1 MAPGDRKQAKLAVV
15 GPGMVER
22 DDRIANSSGTAKAR
36 AAEAWK
42 TLPYVF
48 DPNGTNAKE
57 QGRGV
62 ESSSAKEES
71 GTSGHGAPVQTR
83 RAASGSPSL
92 TDERSDAMTD
102 LPRKI
107 LLATAGTP
115 ASDPEL
121 RAAADLSARTGA
133 PVRVVHVGRDLPAP
147 SHYGPDY
154 NLFANDAEADREAS
168 RLANAQAAMIEERG
182 GTVAEVYSQP
192 GKRPGDE
199 IVKNTRDEDVGLVVV
214 GERGM
219 GPFRYGSRTSITA
232 TVVREAF
239 CPVLV
244 VRGWTAGLDQ
254 EGFDQGR
261 FPRRVLLATD
271 GTPNAAPAAQKAVE
285 ISRGTGSEL
294 HVAHVE
300 ARGAEEG
307 RSREVLDGEVGRIE
321 GTGGNVAASHLLRG
335 HPAAEIQRLAEGVGA
350 ELLVVGG
357 RVSGPEVGPR
367 AAASTSRSIVE
378 GSELPVLVVRGDRPS
393 RPLVE
398 APVCQHMLNR

>member
-1 MAPGDRKQAKLAVV
+1 
-15 GPGMVER
+15 MVER
-22 DDRIANSSGTAKAR
+22 DDRIANSPGTAKAR

-62 ESSSAKEES
+62 ESSSAKVES
-71 GTSGHGAPVQTR
+71 GTSGHDAPVQTR

-92 TDERSDAMTD
+92 TDERSDAITD

-107 LLATAGTP
+107 LLATAGTL
-115 ASDPEL
+115 ALDPEL

-147 SHYGPDY
+147 SYYGPDY

-192 GKRPGDE
+192 GKRPDDE
-199 IVKNTRDEDVGLVVV
+199 IVKNTRDEAVGLVVV

-232 TVVREAF
+232 TVMREAF
-239 CPVLV
+239 C
-244 VRGWTAGLDQ
+244 
-254 EGFDQGR
+254 
-261 FPRRVLLATD
+261 
-271 GTPNAAPAAQKAVE
+271 
-285 ISRGTGSEL
+285 
-294 HVAHVE
+294 
-300 ARGAEEG
+300 
-307 RSREVLDGEVGRIE
+307 
-321 GTGGNVAASHLLRG
+321 
-335 HPAAEIQRLAEGVGA
+335 
-350 ELLVVGG
+350 
-357 RVSGPEVGPR
+357 
-367 AAASTSRSIVE
+367 
-378 GSELPVLVVRGDRPS
+378 PVLVVRGDRPS

-398 APVCQHMLNR
+398 APLCQHMLNR

>member
-22 DDRIANSSGTAKAR
+22 DDRIANSSGTAKVR

-83 RAASGSPSL
+83 RAARGSPSL

-147 SHYGPDY
+147 SYYGPDY
-154 NLFANDAEADREAS
+154 NLFSNDLKADREAS

-199 IVKNTRDEDVGLVVV
+199 IVKNTRDDDVGLVGV
-214 GERGM
+214 GERGSGRSATVRAQASPPPWCARPSARSWWCGG
-219 GPFRYGSRTSITA
+219 GPPGSTRRGSTRGGSR
-232 TVVREAF
+232 
-239 CPVLV
+239 
-244 VRGWTAGLDQ
+244 AGC
-254 EGFDQGR
+254 FW
-261 FPRRVLLATD
+261 PPTD
-271 GTPNAAPAAQKAVE
+271 GTPDAALAAQKAVE
-285 ISRGTGSEL
+285 ISRGAGSEF

-300 ARGAEEG
+300 AHGAEEG
-307 RSREVLDGEVGRIE
+307 RSREVLDGEVERIE
-321 GTGGNVAASHLLRG
+321 GTGGNVAAAHLLKG
-335 HPAAEIQRLAEGVGA
+335 NPASEIQKLAEGVGA

-357 RVSGPEVGPR
+357 RVSGPEVLAPGRRQAPQGASSRARSCRCWWSGGTGPPGR
-367 AAASTSRSIVE
+367 WWRRLYVNT
-378 GSELPVLVVRGDRPS
+378 
-393 RPLVE
+393 
-398 APVCQHMLNR
+398 C

>member
-1 MAPGDRKQAKLAVV
+1 M
-15 GPGMVER
+15 
-22 DDRIANSSGTAKAR
+22 
-36 AAEAWK
+36 
-42 TLPYVF
+42 
-48 DPNGTNAKE
+48 
-57 QGRGV
+57 
-62 ESSSAKEES
+62 
-71 GTSGHGAPVQTR
+71 
-83 RAASGSPSL
+83 
-92 TDERSDAMTD
+92 
-102 LPRKI
+102 
-107 LLATAGTP
+107 
-115 ASDPEL
+115 
-121 RAAADLSARTGA
+121 
-133 PVRVVHVGRDLPAP
+133 
-147 SHYGPDY
+147 
-154 NLFANDAEADREAS
+154 
-168 RLANAQAAMIEERG
+168 
-182 GTVAEVYSQP
+182 AEVYSQP

-219 GPFRYGSRTSITA
+219 GPFRYGSRTSIAA

-357 RVSGPEVGPR
+357 RVSGPEVLAPGRRPAPQGASSR
-367 AAASTSRSIVE
+367 ARSGRCWWSGGTDPPGRWWRRLYVNT
-378 GSELPVLVVRGDRPS
+378 
-393 RPLVE
+393 
-398 APVCQHMLNR
+398 C

>member
-1 MAPGDRKQAKLAVV
+1 
-15 GPGMVER
+15 
-22 DDRIANSSGTAKAR
+22 
-36 AAEAWK
+36 
-42 TLPYVF
+42 
-48 DPNGTNAKE
+48 
-57 QGRGV
+57 
-62 ESSSAKEES
+62 
-71 GTSGHGAPVQTR
+71 
-83 RAASGSPSL
+83 
-92 TDERSDAMTD
+92 MTD

-107 LLATAGTP
+107 LLATDGSP

-154 NLFANDAEADREAS
+154 NLFSNDLKADRKALG
-168 RLANAQAAMIEERG
+168 LAREQAAMIQVRG
-182 GTVAEVYSQP
+182 GTVAEVSFTP

-199 IVKNTRDEDVGLVVV
+199 IVKHTRDEEVGLVVV

-244 VRGWTAGLDQ
+244 VREYTPGLDQ
-254 EGFDQGR
+254 EGFDQER

-271 GTPNAAPAAQKAVE
+271 GTPEAALAAQKAVE
-285 ISRGTGSEL
+285 ITGGTGAEFL
-294 HVAHVE
+294 VAHVSE
-300 ARGAEEG
+300 KGGGEG
-307 RSREVLDGEVGRIE
+307 RGQEVLDAEVERIE
-321 GTGGNVAASHLLRG
+321 GTGGNVAAAHLLKG
-335 HPAAEIQRLAEGVGA
+335 NPAREIQKLAEEVGA

-367 AAASTSRSIVE
+367 AAASTSRSIIE
-378 GSELPVLVVRGDRPS
+378 GSELPVLVVRGDRS
-393 RPLVE
+393 GRPLVHE
-398 APVCQHMLNR
+398 APESSEGPTG

>member
-71 GTSGHGAPVQTR
+71 GTSGHDAPVQTR

-92 TDERSDAMTD
+92 TDERSDAITD

-107 LLATAGTP
+107 LLATAGTL
-115 ASDPEL
+115 ALDPEL
-121 RAAADLSARTGA
+121 RAADLSARTGA
-133 PVRVVHVGRDLPAP
+133 PGRVVHVGRDLPAP
-147 SHYGPDY
+147 SYYGPDY

-192 GKRPGDE
+192 GKRPDDE
-199 IVKNTRDEDVGLVVV
+199 IVKNTRDEAVGLVVV

-232 TVVREAF
+232 TVMREAF
-239 CPVLV
+239 C
-244 VRGWTAGLDQ
+244 
-254 EGFDQGR
+254 
-261 FPRRVLLATD
+261 
-271 GTPNAAPAAQKAVE
+271 
-285 ISRGTGSEL
+285 
-294 HVAHVE
+294 
-300 ARGAEEG
+300 
-307 RSREVLDGEVGRIE
+307 
-321 GTGGNVAASHLLRG
+321 
-335 HPAAEIQRLAEGVGA
+335 
-350 ELLVVGG
+350 
-357 RVSGPEVGPR
+357 
-367 AAASTSRSIVE
+367 
-378 GSELPVLVVRGDRPS
+378 PVLVVRGDRPS

-398 APVCQHMLNR
+398 APLCQHMLNR